1 MEKKSNEYVLEVT
14 DLKKYFPVRG
24 QKEQFVKAIDGINF
38 KLKAGETLGLV
49 GESGSG
55 KSTTAYNVIGMEE
68 MTGGQVR
75 FKGQDISMP
84 LAKRPLELKKEI
96 QIVFQDPGT
105 SLNPQ
110 RNIFDILSLPLK
122 VHKVCGASEYVKYVA
137 RLMDIVELPYEYMY
151 KYPSTLSG
159 GERQMVAIAR
169 ALATNPSM
177 IILDEPTSALDV
189 SVQAK
194 IINTLLKLQKE
205 LNLTYLFITHDLSLM
220 RNVSSRVAIMYLG
233 KIAEIAPTESFFQNP
248 QHPYTKMLLSSI
260 PVVTE
265 AEEALKPTQIH
276 SEGEIPSPVNVPK
289 GCSFNTR
296 CPFAMEICRQ
306 VDPQMV
312 VYDTEHTVRCHLCK
326 SKMEE

>member
-1 MEKKSNEYVLEVT
+1 MEEKRNEYVLEVT

-55 KSTTAYNVIGMEE
+55 KSTTAYNVIGMEA
-68 MTGGQVR
+68 MTEGQVC

-122 VHKVCGASEYVKYVA
+122 VHKVCGAGEYVKYVA

-205 LNLTYLFITHDLSLM
+205 LNLTYLFITHDLSP
-220 RNVSSRVAIMYLG
+220 VSYTHLTL
-233 KIAEIAPTESFFQNP
+233 PT
-248 QHPYTKMLLSSI
+248 K
-260 PVVTE
+260 
-265 AEEALKPTQIH
+265 A
-276 SEGEIPSPVNVPK
+276 
-289 GCSFNTR
+289 
-296 CPFAMEICRQ
+296 
-306 VDPQMV
+306 
-312 VYDTEHTVRCHLCK
+312 
-326 SKMEE
+326 

>member
-24 QKEQFVKAIDGINF
+24 DKEKFVKAIDGINF
-38 KLKAGETLGLV
+38 KLRPGETLGLV

-68 MTGGQVR
+68 MTGGQVL

-84 LAKRPLELKKEI
+84 LAKRSLELKKEI

-110 RNIFDILSLPLK
+110 RNIYDILSLPLK
-122 VHKVCGASEYVKYVA
+122 VHKICKPNEYVKYVA

-194 IINTLLKLQKE
+194 IINTLLNLQKE

-220 RNVSSRVAIMYLG
+220 RNVSNRVAIMYLG

-265 AEEALKPTQIH
+265 AEETLKPLQIH
-276 SEGEIPSPVNVPK
+276 SEGEIPSPVNVPQ

-296 CPFAMEICRQ
+296 CPFAMSICRQ
-306 VDPQMV
+306 ADPQMAAF
-312 VYDTEHTVRCHLCK
+312 DKEHTVRCHLCN